1 MKGGA
6 ETLMQQPWEL
16 ARARNLCRRSDDRG
30 RSVTSKL
37 DVCHDT
43 YVGIPTQGRSL
54 CSVMRVRQL
63 VQDMAHLLHAVRL
76 GRDLNDCMERHFQPR
91 ALGGVAVSQVRVQ
104 HAQRGL
110 V

>member
-16 ARARNLCRRSDDRG
+16 ARARNLCRRSDDG
-30 RSVTSKL
+30 RSVTHKI

-43 YVGIPTQGRSL
+43 YVVSTQGRSL

-91 ALGGVAVSQVRVQ
+91 ALGGVAVS
-104 HAQRGL
+104 
-110 V
+110 